1 MWRYVIAERTDS
13 RIVMM
18 TPLPHMSNLERAT
31 HLSLILLSVVSVTLL
46 LERRFG
52 SHSEAPPPPQLIG
65 KALEVPGFHWNPAR
79 MHTVLYLAAN
89 CHFCQES
96 MPFYRQLLEADR
108 QNPQHSPIIAVT
120 PEDPTALRQKL
131 RNEHVMLDGVYR
143 VNTGM
148 GLRGTPTILI
158 VSGSGIVT
166 KIFEGRLDASHEKEV
181 AAAVGMRIAT
191 GERVRVGAAQAPH

>member
-1 MWRYVIAERTDS
+1 
-13 RIVMM
+13 
-18 TPLPHMSNLERAT
+18 
-31 HLSLILLSVVSVTLL
+31 
-46 LERRFG
+46 
-52 SHSEAPPPPQLIG
+52 
-65 KALEVPGFHWNPAR
+65 
-79 MHTVLYLAAN
+79 
-89 CHFCQES
+89 

-131 RNEHVMLDGVYR
+131 RNENVMLDGVYR

-158 VSGSGIVT
+158 VNGSGIVT